1 MLHDWQARGITV
13 GNVVK
18 LRTADIVQD
27 QPHAGGNRAGRRR
40 RFGNVRA
47 LPSKKFQASY
57 TGPDGQRHNA
67 PTTFQAKGDAEVW
80 LSMQE
85 TKIIEHRWK
94 PAPPTSSTIT
104 LADYADAWLRGREL
118 KPRTRGE
125 YRSLLDAKILP
136 ALGQKP
142 LSALVPVDVRMW
154 YAQLDPTTKT
164 RRAHAYALLRTILGT
179 AVTEELIDA
188 NPAHIRGAGGYKRQH
203 QIRPASLAE
212 LTTITERMPARYRL
226 MVLLASWCAL
236 RYGELAELRRSD
248 VDLDAAEPV
257 IRVRRAVTWP
267 DGKPLV
273 STPKS
278 EAGARDV
285 AIPPHIIGAI
295 AAHIAEHAQPG
306 ANGLLFPN
314 TTGEQIH
321 SGALYSV
328 YRPARMAAGRPDLRW
343 HDLRHSGAVWAAQS
357 GATVAELMDRL
368 GHSTPGMALRYQHV
382 AEGRQAEIARRMSAM
397 VEVKS

>member
-1 MLHDWQARGITV
+1 V
-13 GNVVK
+13 GK
-18 LRTADIVQD
+18 LVALPVPSK
-27 QPHAGGNRAGRRR
+27 PHAGGNRTGRRR

-57 TGPDGQRHNA
+57 SGPDGQRYNA
-67 PTTFQAKGDAEVW
+67 PTTFQTKGDAEAW
-80 LSMQE
+80 LAMEQ

-94 PAPPTSSTIT
+94 PAAPTSSTIT
-104 LADYADAWLRGREL
+104 LAEYAETWLRGREI

-125 YRSLLDAKILP
+125 YRSLL
-136 ALGQKP
+136 GNKP
-142 LSALVPVDVRMW
+142 LSALLPVDVRMW
-154 YAQLDPTTKT
+154 YAALDPTTKT

-179 AVTEELIDA
+179 AVTDELIEA

-212 LTTITERMPARYRL
+212 LATITERMPARYRL

-236 RYGELAELRRSD
+236 RYGELAELRRHD
-248 VDLDAAEPV
+248 VDLDVGV

-295 AAHIAEHAQPG
+295 ADHLSAHAQPG
-306 ANGLLFPN
+306 TDGLLFPN

-328 YRPARMAAGRPDLRW
+328 YRPARAAAGRPDLRW

-397 VEVKS
+397 VGDTPT

>member
-1 MLHDWQARGITV
+1 MLHGLHARGITV

-18 LRTADIVQD
+18 LRTTEIVQE
-27 QPHAGGNRAGRRR
+27 QLHAGGNRTGRRR
-40 RFGNVRA
+40 RFGNVRT

-67 PTTFQAKGDAEVW
+67 PTTFQTKGDAEAW

-85 TKIIEHRWK
+85 ASIIEHRWK
-94 PAPPTSSTIT
+94 PAAPTSSTIT
-104 LADYADAWLRGREL
+104 LAEYAETWLRDREL

-125 YRSLLDAKILP
+125 YRSLLDTKILP
-136 ALGQKP
+136 ALGQRP
-142 LSALVPVDVRMW
+142 LNALLPVDVRMW
-154 YAQLDPTTKT
+154 YAALDPTTKT

-179 AVTEELIDA
+179 AVTDELIEA
-188 NPAHIRGAGGYKRQH
+188 NPVHIRGAGGYKRQH

-212 LTTITERMPARYRL
+212 LTTITERMPPRYRL

-236 RYGELAELRRSD
+236 RYGEIAELRRSD
-248 VDLDAAEPV
+248 IDLEGGV
-257 IRVRRAVTWP
+257 IKVSRAVTWP
-267 DGKPLV
+267 DGKPFA

-278 EAGARDV
+278 EAGVRDV
-285 AIPPHIIGAI
+285 SVPPHIIGAI
-295 AAHIAEHAQPG
+295 ADHLVAHAQPG
-306 ANGLLFPN
+306 DNGLLFPN

-328 YRPARMAAGRPDLRW
+328 YRPARAAAGRPDLRF
-343 HDLRHSGAVWAAQS
+343 HDLRHSGAVLAAQS

-397 VEVKS
+397 VTP